1 MRERR
6 VKLLSM
12 VCGLWLLASVSVLAD
27 VIRLRDGSVLRGRV
41 VAYSE
46 RKFTILVRIAGV
58 DSRYVVPVEEVD
70 SVEFGEQEEGSTVG
84 EARNAGNARNV
95 QKGGSGE
102 GGGVG
107 AEPLR
112 PRPPAARP
120 APAGGAGAASPGRAV
135 PSADRE
141 LSGVGETGTVII
153 EKKVTVAGA
162 ADWTSTEIRV
172 QRGQRI
178 VINASGDVDLGENQ
192 RSGPEGR
199 RDLTDSRKPLPS
211 QPTGGL
217 VAVVGDDND
226 EYIFVGASTEFYA
239 PHSGIIFLLINERT
253 PQDNSGSY
261 VARVR
266 VLSNR

>member
-1 MRERR
+1 MRER
-6 VKLLSM
+6 
-12 VCGLWLLASVSVLAD
+12 GLRFLVAVAGFWLLAGLNVFAD

-41 VAYSE
+41 VSYRE
-46 RKFTILVRIAGV
+46 RKFTIQVRIAGV
-58 DSRYVVPVEEVD
+58 DSQYVVPVEEVD
-70 SVEFGEQEEGSTVG
+70 SVEFGDQEGPPVV
-84 EARNAGNARNV
+84 AR
-95 QKGGSGE
+95 
-102 GGGVG
+102 GGGAG

-112 PRPPAARP
+112 PRATPPRP
-120 APAGGAGAASPGRAV
+120 VPSATEATESEAGGEKRARSA
-135 PSADRE
+135 PPTTADRE

-178 VINASGDVDLGENQ
+178 VINASGEVHLGDNQ

-199 RDLTDSRKPLPS
+199 RDLADPRKPVPN

-217 VAVVGDDND
+217 LAVIGDDND
-226 EYIFVGASTEFYA
+226 DFQFVGDSTEFPA

-266 VLSNR
+266 ILSNR

>member
-6 VKLLSM
+6 VKLLLLL
-12 VCGLWLLASVSVLAD
+12 CGLWSLASASVLAD
-27 VIRLRDGSVLRGRV
+27 VIKLRDGSVLRGRV

-46 RKFTILVRIAGV
+46 KKFTILVRIAGV

-70 SVEFGEQEEGSTVG
+70 SVEFGEPEEGLGAAQSG
-84 EARNAGNARNV
+84 R
-95 QKGGSGE
+95 GG

-112 PRPPAARP
+112 ARPPVARP
-120 APAGGAGAASPGRAV
+120 APAVGGGAESSGRSLPS

-178 VINASGDVDLGENQ
+178 VINASGEVDLGENQ

-199 RDLTDSRKPLPS
+199 RDLADSKKPLPS
-211 QPTGGL
+211 RPTGGL
-217 VAVVGDDND
+217 VAVIGDDND
-226 EYIFVGASTEFYA
+226 EYVFVGASTEFHA

-253 PQDNSGSY
+253 PYDNSGSF